1 MTKGQEIMEKH
12 FIHPLGGSKKRSSSL
27 LPTADNVAILV
38 QQLEEARKREEALQ
52 ETIATQT
59 RTIREQ
65 QATIAA
71 LQARASA
78 VSSLPNPEIPEDSNA
93 DFVKSIDKF
102 QEEAVSAK
110 QERLKVSTRA
120 LLAQEKRITA
130 GQEELRSLQRPWLA
144 SPSLPPSQSE
154 DLEETLL
161 RLEQMR
167 RDISKM
173 SAIHYS

>member
-1 MTKGQEIMEKH
+1 MEKH
-12 FIHPLGGSKKRSSSL
+12 FIHPLGGSKKRSASL
-27 LPTADNVAILV
+27 LPTVDNMTLLI

-52 ETIATQT
+52 ETVATQT
-59 RTIREQ
+59 NTIREQ

-71 LQARASA
+71 LQARLNSASS
-78 VSSLPNPEIPEDSNA
+78 VSSQEAQADSNA

-102 QEEAVSAK
+102 QDEAVICM
-110 QERLKVSTRA
+110 QERLKASTKA

-130 GQEELRSLQRPWLA
+130 GQEELRSLQKPWLA
-144 SPSLPPSQSE
+144 STPSLGTPQSE

>member
-1 MTKGQEIMEKH
+1 MEKH
-12 FIHPLGGSKKRSSSL
+12 FIHPLGGSKKRSTSL
-27 LPTADNVAILV
+27 LPTVDNISLLL

-52 ETIATQT
+52 ETVAAQT
-59 RTIREQ
+59 NTIREQ

-71 LQARASA
+71 LQARLNS
-78 VSSLPNPEIPEDSNA
+78 VPSLSSQEPYADSNA

-102 QEEAVSAK
+102 QDEAVIAI
-110 QERLKVSTRA
+110 QERLKASTKA

-130 GQEELRSLQRPWLA
+130 GQEELRSLQKPWLA
-144 SPSLPPSQSE
+144 TPALATPQSE

-167 RDISKM
+167 RDIGKM